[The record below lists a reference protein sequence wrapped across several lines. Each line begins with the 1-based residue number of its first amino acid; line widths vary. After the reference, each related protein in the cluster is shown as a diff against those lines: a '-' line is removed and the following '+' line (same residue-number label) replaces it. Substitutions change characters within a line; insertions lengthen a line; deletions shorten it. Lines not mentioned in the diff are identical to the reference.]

1 MKEQC
6 EKHNKL
12 GFKTTYL
19 GKGSA
24 ENDKIEQGSYD
35 FLFGSPEMCVGN
47 QKWRDLLLSSVYQN
61 KLKLI
66 IVDEAHTVI
75 QWYFISFLLCCL
87 INDINM
93 IFNLS
98 T

>member
-1 MKEQC
+1 MKN
-6 EKHNKL
+6 KLNKL

-47 QKWRDLLLSSVYQN
+47 QKWIDLLSSVYQN

-66 IVDEAHTVI
+66 VVDEAHTVI